1 MAIARTTCQPV
12 HTHTGCHALATAVT
26 PIPYRLVPARLV
38 HRVDQP
44 HHFLTEQ
51 VVDGQLDVGAL
62 RHFVADCRGRVERV
76 REAACGVNEVGVAV
90 SLPEKTGCM
99 TVPNCTGMIWAKAL
113 EAIRSVMVRLAL
125 PA

>member
-1 MAIARTTCQPV
+1 MAIACTTCQPV
-12 HTHTGCHALATAVT
+12 HIHTGCHALATAVT

-62 RHFVADCRGRVERV
+62 RHFVADRRGRVERV
-76 REAACGVNEVGVAV
+76 GGGRVQRKRVGAEVP
-90 SLPEKTGCM
+90 LPETG
-99 TVPNCTGMIWAKAL
+99 
-113 EAIRSVMVRLAL
+113 
-125 PA
+125 